1 MDWIFLF
8 WFYFF
13 LFVISFRKNCRWD
26 GFGYDVAPHTG
37 LKQAGKWTTKPIKRE
52 GSLGLLCFACGLSTR
67 DKEEATIACVFLTYA
82 FCGRRFRGVAFQ
94 VFGFISIII
103 PHRRNNNYPV
113 HFPDSVIATLPSK
126 YGHETV
132 ARQTTKIRQHQ
143 TGSGGRCHHN
153 SSSPSTT
160 TKTNYPDPTSARHYT
175 ALPRRRGRS
184 A

>member
-1 MDWIFLF
+1 MGWLWLRCCTTHGIEASGQMDNQANQTRGKPWSVVFCVWSFNKGQGGSHDRVYFANLHAQFLRSSPISRGSRSRS
-8 WFYFF
+8 
-13 LFVISFRKNCRWD
+13 FV
-26 GFGYDVAPHTG
+26 H
-37 LKQAGKWTTKPIKRE
+37 Q
-52 GSLGLLCFACGLSTR
+52 FACN
-67 DKEEATIACVFLTYA
+67 KF
-82 FCGRRFRGVAFQ
+82 
-94 VFGFISIII
+94 
-103 PHRRNNNYPV
+103 HRRNNNYSV
-113 HFPDSVIATLPSK
+113 HFPDSVIATTLPSK